1 MYIINM
7 SIRSTYPIQPR
18 TMKNIFKAGSISRVE
33 KQASILACE
42 HLEEWMKEFIREVL
56 DFSEGGDS
64 IKGEHVI
71 SALKTVPSIHLDGTT
86 IIDSGLIQ
94 KGFPFYK
101 KRLLYSAK
109 MITGKKRWTLSAKD
123 LLNRICYAYLSLVTE
138 RLETTLMLANQRTVT
153 SKFVKACINL
163 K

>member
-1 MYIINM
+1 
-7 SIRSTYPIQPR
+7 
-18 TMKNIFKAGSISRVE
+18 
-33 KQASILACE
+33 
-42 HLEEWMKEFIREVL
+42 MKEFIREVL
-56 DFSEGGDS
+56 DYSEGGDS

-71 SALKTVPSIHLDGTT
+71 SALKTVPCIHLDGNT

-94 KGFPFYK
+94 RGLPFYK

-109 MITGKKRWTLSAKD
+109 MITGKKRWSLAAKD
-123 LLNRICYAYLSLVTE
+123 LLNRICYAYLCLVTK
-138 RLETTLMLANQRTVT
+138 RLETTLLLANQKTVT